1 MPLDEFHSQLVSKA
15 LALFPSLTE
24 EDLQPYLLR
33 SRASNAY
40 DAVTLLAESV
50 DMSFRVRGNSYADT
64 EVIQKALENIFLV
77 CGITLHQDIKHL
89 FPIVTV
95 LSRY

>member
-1 MPLDEFHSQLVSKA
+1 MSLNEFHSQLVSKA

-40 DAVTLLAESV
+40 DAVTLLAKSV
-50 DMSFRVRGNSYADT
+50 GIAFNEHQSRDDLVIRDT
-64 EVIQKALENIFLV
+64 IQAALEKSMV
-77 CGITLHQDIKHL
+77 R
-89 FPIVTV
+89 
-95 LSRY
+95 S